1 MGLKSDIAVV
11 IHTLSDRGLKLKA
24 VNKHVERKK
33 EIESRLRTKRAKLKS
48 EMNGLTRRLDRVRH
62 KLRKNGQIH
71 KQAFWDVLGIFV
83 IFQSR
88 HNCFTLLIL
97 CYKQWCSSGT
107 LC

>member
-1 MGLKSDIAVV
+1 MKLRTLQRKHTREKCALQKKLVGLKSDIAVV
-11 IHTLSDRGLKLKA
+11 NHTLSDRGLKLKA

-71 KQAFWDVLGIFV
+71 K
-83 IFQSR
+83 
-88 HNCFTLLIL
+88 
-97 CYKQWCSSGT
+97 
-107 LC
+107 